1 MCVTNSITELQIG
14 DEIMWNDGSLSM
26 ILALN
31 ESTFHELTQFGH
43 VFEQCY
49 PAEGERIGWK
59 KTGRR
64 FSQLDEIVKMMQ
76 EASEVDE

>member
-1 MCVTNSITELQIG
+1 MNERYSLSIG

-31 ESTFHELTQFGH
+31 ESTFHELTQFGY

-76 EASEVDE
+76 EASEVDR